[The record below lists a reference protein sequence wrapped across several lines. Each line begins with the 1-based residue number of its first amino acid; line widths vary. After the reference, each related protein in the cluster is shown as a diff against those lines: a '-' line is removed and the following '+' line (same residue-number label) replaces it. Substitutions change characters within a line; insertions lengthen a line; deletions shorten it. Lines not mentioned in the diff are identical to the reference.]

1 MQKRMTEPKK
11 VAPWVAVAFFV
22 IIAIFKSYYTV
33 APGEYGIHLRFGSII
48 NVNANG
54 LYFKIPFADNID
66 YMNSTIQKVVVNGE
80 ASSKDL
86 QAIQTT
92 LAVNFKLQDEKV
104 SEIYRT
110 IGTLAQVE
118 DKLVIP
124 SIHEV
129 FKSVSAGFKSEE
141 LINRREE
148 VSKRILESMKEK
160 LSSYHVEIKG
170 INIVNFNFSR
180 EFSISVEEKLVAEQ
194 KALKAANDLDRIRR
208 EAEQRIVAAEGEA
221 KAQQL
226 QRSTLSEELLRLR
239 FIEKWDGQMPLVVG
253 SNGNLLD
260 LSQMIEKRK

>member
-1 MQKRMTEPKK
+1 MGERFIKSGKF
-11 VAPWVAVAFFV
+11 APLIIVAFFI
-22 IIAIFKSYYTV
+22 IIAVFNSYYTV

-54 LYFKIPFADNID
+54 LYFKIPFVDNID

-80 ASSKDL
+80 ASSRDL

-92 LAVNFKLQDEKV
+92 LAVNFKLEDEKV

-110 IGTLAQVE
+110 IGTLSQVE
-118 DKLVIP
+118 DKLIIP
-124 SIHEV
+124 SIHES
-129 FKSVSAGFKSEE
+129 FKSVSARFKSEE
-141 LINRREE
+141 LINKREE
-148 VSKRILESMKEK
+148 VSKKILESMRER
-160 LSSYHVEIKG
+160 LSVYHIDIKG

-260 LSQMIEKRK
+260 LSKMIEKRR